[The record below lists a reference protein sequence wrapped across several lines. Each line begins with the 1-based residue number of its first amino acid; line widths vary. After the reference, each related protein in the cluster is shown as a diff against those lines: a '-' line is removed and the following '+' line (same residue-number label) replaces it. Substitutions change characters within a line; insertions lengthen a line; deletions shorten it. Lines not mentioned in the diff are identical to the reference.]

1 MYEQVSSV
9 EQMEGVLH
17 AMQEVAKECGEAS
30 IGKLVAGGDLDTG
43 SEGSELQVGILVDKS
58 LNKW

>member
-9 EQMEGVLH
+9 EQMEGVLC
-17 AMQEVAKECGEAS
+17 AMQEAVKECGKAS

-43 SEGSELQVGILVDKS
+43 SEGLEA
-58 LNKW
+58 

>member
-9 EQMEGVLH
+9 EQMEGVLR

-30 IGKLVAGGDLDTG
+30 IRKLVARGDLDTG
-43 SEGSELQVGILVDKS
+43 SEGSEA
-58 LNKW
+58 